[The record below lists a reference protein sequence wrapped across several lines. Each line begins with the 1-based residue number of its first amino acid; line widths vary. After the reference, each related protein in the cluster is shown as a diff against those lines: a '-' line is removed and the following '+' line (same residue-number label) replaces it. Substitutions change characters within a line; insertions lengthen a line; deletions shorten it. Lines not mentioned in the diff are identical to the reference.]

1 MKEFF
6 EKNKIFV
13 AIIIA
18 TFIIG
23 SLVYQNLQIEDL
35 KTQVADLQEIIKE
48 NRGKN
53 EQNKCQALSETI
65 VTKVI
70 DGDTVIVEGGHHV
83 RLLGIDA
90 DERGYPC
97 YEEAKSCL
105 EEFVLNK
112 KVKLE
117 KDQTDV
123 DQYKRC
129 LRYIFLDG
137 ENINLRLVKAGVAIC
152 RFYEPDT
159 KYREECATLEKEAI
173 ENKIGCKWGGE
184 TKCGKVSPPSP
195 NGDRKW
201 ETLTPENTGLQVVPA
216 CSAGNYLGKEILVE
230 GTVADTYRDL
240 KSNTVFL
247 NFEKAYPNH
256 CFTAVIFSSD
266 QYKFVEYSEKY
277 YSNKIV
283 RIRGIIKEYKGKP
296 EIILKDPSQ
305 IEVCK

>member
-1 MKEFF
+1 MKIMKEFF

-13 AIIIA
+13 AVIIA
-18 TFIIG
+18 ALIIG
-23 SLVYQNLQIEDL
+23 GVIYIVFRPTPSPPTKCLVPPE
-35 KTQVADLQEIIKE
+35 AM
-48 NRGKN
+48 
-53 EQNKCQALSETI
+53 
-65 VTKVI
+65 VTKVL

-112 KVKLE
+112 KVRLE

-129 LRYIFLDG
+129 LRYIFLNG
-137 ENINLRLVKAGVAIC
+137 ENINLRLVKEGVAIC

-159 KYREECATLEKEAI
+159 KYREECAALEKEAI

-184 TKCGKVSPPSP
+184 TKCGKVLPPSL
-195 NGDRKW
+195 NGGKEW

-216 CSAGNYLGKEILVE
+216 CSVGNYLGKEILVE
-230 GTVADTYRDL
+230 GTVVDTYRHL

-247 NFEKAYPNH
+247 NFEKAYPNQ
-256 CFTAVIFSSD
+256 CFTGVIFSSD
-266 QYKFVEYSEKY
+266 QYKFVQNPEEYY
-277 YSNKIV
+277 LNKTV
-283 RIRGIIKEYKGKP
+283 RLKGKVEEYKGRP

-305 IEVCK
+305 IEVGK